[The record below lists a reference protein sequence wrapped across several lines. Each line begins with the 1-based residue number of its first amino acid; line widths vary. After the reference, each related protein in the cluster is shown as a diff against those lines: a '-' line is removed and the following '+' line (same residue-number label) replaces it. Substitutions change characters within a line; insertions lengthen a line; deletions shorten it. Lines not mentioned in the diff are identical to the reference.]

1 MIQFYLLSVLLNLLA
16 GFYMFFSAHDA
27 IYDEISP
34 IDSDED
40 NSSSKPDFSDKGGN
54 LFSRIVGISEN
65 SDDKL
70 FRIVVGGLSFLIAM
84 IKLFSPVRGIVII
97 GDFLPAV
104 AGLAAAANILLGYYM
119 NSVSSPVNLPPL
131 IRKVLVD
138 GQKFVGIFCIAAAVL
153 HFLFPYSAVL

>member
-27 IYDEISP
+27 GYDEISP

-40 NSSSKPDFSDKGGN
+40 NLSSKPDFSDKGGN

-97 GDFLPAV
+97 G
-104 AGLAAAANILLGYYM
+104 G
-119 NSVSSPVNLPPL
+119 S
-131 IRKVLVD
+131 
-138 GQKFVGIFCIAAAVL
+138 C
-153 HFLFPYSAVL
+153 